1 MTPPEPT
8 RRERLDPLME
18 GYLDYQ
24 RDVRRRTANTVKD
37 TRCTLKRVR
46 AVLASQGHG
55 RPLAKVRLADLLA
68 WLETE
73 RASGRSATTLAKML
87 SHVRG
92 FLDYAWRSGRAE
104 RNVLDGFQL
113 ADATRRREPESLS
126 VAEAARLV
134 EACPAGTAEE
144 RRNRLM
150 ILLLYGCGLRTAE
163 LCGLDV
169 RDVLR
174 DRKELLVRRGKGD
187 RERVVP
193 VPGGVWT
200 ELLAYLVERG
210 GKRGPLLRTT
220 ARRCRIAAKDVGRV
234 VHRAAAR
241 AGLGRHVT
249 AKTLR
254 HSYATHLMDAGVDLA
269 IIASL
274 MGHRTPAET
283 GVYLHV
289 LEGRPRQAVDR
300 LGRTG
305 RDGKGGQRP

>member
-1 MTPPEPT
+1 MTPARPT
-8 RRERLDPLME
+8 RGGRLEALIE

-24 RDVRRRTANTVKD
+24 RDVRRRTPGTVKD
-37 TRCTLKRVR
+37 NRCTLKR
-46 AVLASQGHG
+46 ASTVLGSQGHG
-55 RPLAKVRLADLLA
+55 RPLAKARLADLLA

-73 RASGRSATTLAKML
+73 REAGRSATTLAKMV

-92 FLDYAWRSGRAE
+92 FLDYAWRSGRAD

-113 ADATRRREPESLS
+113 ADATPRQEPESLS

-134 EACPAGTAEE
+134 QACPAGTPEA
-144 RRNRLM
+144 RRDRVM
-150 ILLLYGCGLRTAE
+150 ILLLYGCGLRTSE

-169 RDVLR
+169 HDVLR

-210 GKRGPLLRTT
+210 GRRGPLLRTM
-220 ARRCRIAAKDVGRV
+220 ARRCRVTPKDVGRV
-234 VHRAAAR
+234 VHRVATR
-241 AGLGRHVT
+241 AGLGGEVT

-269 IIASL
+269 VIASL
-274 MGHRTPAET
+274 MGHRSPVET

-289 LEGRPRQAVDR
+289 LEGRPRRAVDQLDATR
-300 LGRTG
+300 RS
-305 RDGKGGQRP
+305 RKGGTRP